1 MTMRNISKYSTLGLF
16 LVLLGFASC
25 DMLRTAEQDAMPIV
39 EPNDT
44 YPVIASFTMDN
55 TGTITEGD
63 TITYTLKINKPIDR
77 SLTFTP
83 VVQSASTLKEHDDFD
98 ILGPVIIAPW
108 ETEGKLVVYT
118 YADTDPED
126 AKNLVIT
133 FKMNSLAEKYLV
145 HPDNVFPE
153 ITTSVN
159 NFKSPNLI
167 LEFHWAKDI
176 DLGPDGVYSTS
187 NNVDFDVYIVSAEG
201 FDISDPLANDVGI
214 YDGATGNEPEVIE
227 IAPGMLED
235 GEYIFMSDLYTNG
248 FAGYGN
254 TTEVPVTTVAYQIGT
269 DLEEEIAQDPSGII
283 NADMPGADDEGG
295 YSSNAILVK
304 VKVEGT
310 KFTISDYKDVV
321 IGSTKAGQAKTSR
334 PAIDKPARVKG
345 LVPMN

>member
-1 MTMRNISKYSTLGLF
+1 MTMRNISKYSILGLF
-16 LVLLGFASC
+16 LVLLGLASC
-25 DMLRTAEQDAMPIV
+25 DMLRTAEQDAMPVV

-44 YPVIASFTMDN
+44 YPVITSFTMDN

-83 VVQSASTLKEHDDFD
+83 VVLSGTKLVEHDDFD
-98 ILGPVIIAPW
+98 ILGPVTIAPW

-118 YADTDPED
+118 YADTNPEE

-145 HPDNVFPE
+145 HPNNVFPE
-153 ITTSVN
+153 ITTSVTN
-159 NFKSPNLI
+159 YKSPNLI
-167 LEFHWAKDI
+167 LEFYWAKDI

-187 NNVDFDVYIVSAEG
+187 NNVDFDAIISTAEG
-201 FDISDPLANDVGI
+201 FDINDPWATDVGI
-214 YDGATGNEPEVIE
+214 YQGATGNHPEVIE
-227 IAPGMLED
+227 LAPGMLED
-235 GEYIFMSDLYTNG
+235 GEYIIWFDLWSNA

-254 TTEVPVTTVAYQIGT
+254 TTLIPVTTLAYQIGT

-283 NADMPGADDEGG
+283 NADIPGADDDDG
-295 YSSNAILVK
+295 YASNAILVK
-304 VKVEGT
+304 LKVEGS
-310 KFTISDYKDVV
+310 KFTLSDYKDVV
-321 IGSTKAGQAKTSR
+321 IGSTKSGQPKTLR
-334 PAIDKPARVKG
+334 PAIDKQAKAKG